1 MSGICQR
8 KHAISLLFS
17 NDPDLL
23 DFFFTADRESMD
35 WVVSENSCLA
45 VSAH

>member
-1 MSGICQR
+1 MSAICQR

-23 DFFFTADRESMD
+23 DFFFTRDHQSFGSGIAPSWVKES
-35 WVVSENSCLA
+35 
-45 VSAH
+45 